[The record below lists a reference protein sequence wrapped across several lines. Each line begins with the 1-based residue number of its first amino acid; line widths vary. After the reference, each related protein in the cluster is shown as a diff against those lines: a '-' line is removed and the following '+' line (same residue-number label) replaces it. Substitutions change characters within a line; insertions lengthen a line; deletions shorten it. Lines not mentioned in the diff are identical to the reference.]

1 MPLRKIS
8 EITDQRIKTR
18 HHDLRNDPNIITTKY
33 SSHTA
38 ALNSGTPYENG
49 RTSFNIKRQ
58 DVSKKYCNLKNSGIG
73 PNQGIGPN
81 PIKYISLINNSL
93 KDISKYFN
101 KRH

>member
-8 EITDQRIKTR
+8 EITDQSIKTR

-58 DVSKKYCNLKNSGIG
+58 DVSKKYCNLKKSGVG
-73 PNQGIGPN
+73 PNL
-81 PIKYISLINNSL
+81 IKYISLINKSL

-101 KRH
+101 KRR